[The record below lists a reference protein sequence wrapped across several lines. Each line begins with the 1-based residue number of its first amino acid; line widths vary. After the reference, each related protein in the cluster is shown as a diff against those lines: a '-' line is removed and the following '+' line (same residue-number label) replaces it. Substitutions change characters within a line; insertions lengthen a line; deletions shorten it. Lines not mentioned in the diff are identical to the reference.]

1 MRGGRLLLIIGGIL
15 VVAALAVGGILLMK
29 GQKAPQEPAGEGE
42 MTPVSQE
49 PQVEIV
55 VAAQELSKGTTIT
68 EEMLQEPAP
77 AVTLKPWP
85 EDEIP
90 MGAITDLEEVVGRTL
105 RTDATPDLP
114 ILASM
119 LMMAPTGSS
128 AALQIPEGQ
137 VAYALP
143 VSRYSSVAW
152 ALQPGDYVDVIISLL
167 LVDLDEEFQTI
178 EPNQARCLSPSDDPA
193 CVGMGGPMGRLEV
206 MPNGWL
212 VNLTPAETQRP
223 RLVTQLTVQNAKV
236 LRVGDW
242 PQEGEE
248 EGEAIEPTPTPP
260 IPTEAEA
267 AGGETPAETR
277 PVYAPLTL
285 AVSRQD
291 AMVLDYA
298 QLIGAHITFVL
309 RRTGD
314 NKDEVSTESVTLQYM
329 MEQFNIEVP
338 EKSPYGVDPRIPSLT
353 GVDLQ
358 AATEYQPESE
368 TPEQ

>member
-15 VVAALAVGGILLMK
+15 VVAALAVGGILLMQ
-29 GQKAPQEPAGEGE
+29 GQKAPQEPVEGE
-42 MTPVSQE
+42 TTPVPPE

-55 VAAQELSKGTTIT
+55 VAAQDLPKGTTIT
-68 EEMLQEPAP
+68 EEMIQEGVP
-77 AVTLKPWP
+77 AVALKPWP

-90 MGAITDLEEVVGRTL
+90 MGAITSLEEVVGRTL
-105 RTDATPDLP
+105 RADATRDLP

-119 LMMAPTGSS
+119 LMMAPTGSN

-143 VSRYSSVAW
+143 VARYSSVAW

-178 EPNQARCLSPSDDPA
+178 EPNQARCLSPSEDPA

-242 PQEGEE
+242 PEEGEE
-248 EGEAIEPTPTPP
+248 EGGAMEPTPTPP
-260 IPTEAEA
+260 VPVEAGAEGA
-267 AGGETPAETR
+267 EVPAETR

-298 QLIGAHITFVL
+298 QLTGAHITFVL

-314 NKDEVSTESVTLQYM
+314 ENTVSTESVTLQYL
-329 MEQFNIEVP
+329 MERFNIEMP
-338 EKSPYGVDPRIPSLT
+338 EKLPYGVDPRIPSLT

-358 AATEYQPESE
+358 AATEYQPEGE